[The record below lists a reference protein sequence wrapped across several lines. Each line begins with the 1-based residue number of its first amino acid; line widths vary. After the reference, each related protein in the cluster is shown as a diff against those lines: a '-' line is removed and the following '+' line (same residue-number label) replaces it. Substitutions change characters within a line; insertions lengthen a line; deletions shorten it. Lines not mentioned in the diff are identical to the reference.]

1 MLHDLTTEQQNPLS
15 ESIDALPTEQMLLV
29 INRADSEITAAV
41 HQEIPNIARAIDAI
55 AGRIE
60 RGGRLFYTGAGT
72 SGRLGVLDA
81 SECPPTF
88 NTPPELVQGI
98 IAGGDRALRYP
109 IERAEDDPQAGERDL
124 VEHDFSARDA
134 LVGIAA
140 SGRTP
145 YVLGG
150 LGYARR
156 LGALAVGL
164 SCTSDSEVAA
174 AAEIAITPVPGAEI
188 ITGSTRMRAGTAT
201 KLVLNMISTG
211 VMVRLGYVYGNL
223 MVNMQPSNAKL
234 ADRSR
239 RIVSQIAKVSDAE
252 AAALLEAAGG
262 SIRIAVL
269 MGEHEMSRVE
279 AETALNQAK
288 GSLRQAL
295 AALGNK
301 RRDSTGID
309 G

>member
-1 MLHDLTTEQQNPLS
+1 MLHDLTTERQNPLS

-29 INRADSEITAAV
+29 INRADGEIAAAV
-41 HQEIPNIARAIDAI
+41 RKEIPNIARTVDAI

-60 RGGRLFYTGAGT
+60 KGGRLFYTGAGT

-88 NTPPELVQGI
+88 NTPPELVQGL

-109 IERAEDDPQAGERDL
+109 IERAEDDPRAGEQDL
-124 VEHDFSARDA
+124 AERDFSARDA

-150 LGYARR
+150 LAYARR
-156 LGALAVGL
+156 LGALAIGL
-164 SCTSDSEVAA
+164 SCTANSEVAR
-174 AAEIAITPVPGAEI
+174 AAEIAITPVPGPEI

-211 VMVRLGYVYGNL
+211 VMVRLGYVFGNF

-234 ADRSR
+234 ADRSQ
-239 RIVSQIAKVSDAE
+239 RIVSQIAKVSNEE

-262 SIRIAVL
+262 SIRVAVL
-269 MGEHEMSRVE
+269 MGERKVPRGE

-288 GSLRQAL
+288 GSLRRAL
-295 AALGNK
+295 ATLS
-301 RRDSTGID
+301 STEND